1 MAVVV
6 SPPAS
11 QPPELHTTFSTLFTT
26 SNEEKP
32 DQHYPTNAE
41 LLQAICQFH
50 DSISAHLEK
59 LSDCAQSIQGPANLR
74 GQRNSDASVCSVRS
88 NNSEPPVLRSASN
101 SAKKCQAS
109 SSVAMQALQM
119 DISNLVPVRTARRRE
134 SLGSSVTESW
144 AMGRLKEKK
153 DKQVKLKDP
162 EDSPSPSLRV
172 LPVPGVPDLKKARDL
187 IEDPAKAPA
196 ETPLECAEKNLS
208 IPRISTDD
216 AMLGRGSNEK
226 TLCLDREASRGSE
239 RGTGLPFA
247 VQRSSSQPRAGREDS
262 QSSGR
267 ESLQRS
273 RRASFDLQRAVSKAN
288 ITEVFKVREMEL
300 TANLTPKGV
309 MPHKSD
315 EILIERSN
323 EDDDAFD
330 TVHERTPSWWLRLRF
345 LDTFVSCHLS
355 KALGLV
361 SLFREG
367 PCLLC
372 RNWASRLYHW
382 LLLSYLL
389 YGVLNLTYQLSIC
402 HDQANEC
409 SGAWPPLA
417 VDLFLLLGACMVL
430 MSLGGFLR
438 YKETTTLVA
447 QSAEELSSYCQ
458 QNMLDDAWKIW
469 SSSDALS
476 ALCVWFMLL
485 FGRFG
490 LYVYRGGGDADA
502 LDLSVLSFGLTY
514 AISTGVLV
522 VACFWQVRTSHAM
535 LLIVNS
541 WSASLLQGDASCMES
556 KASWRRVSGLF
567 RKTSRTFERC
577 FAALGFI
584 IVMLVLAA
592 LYDLIQG
599 RGVLWTHASTTTA
612 CNRLPSLVTLIEA
625 DDEEEDREYMG
636 LALYLSL
643 SECGFFVWDTC
654 VTLSLVQKF
663 LYFTAA
669 IAGTIGF
676 QTGALNFQSR
686 GIPID

>member
-1 MAVVV
+1 
-6 SPPAS
+6 
-11 QPPELHTTFSTLFTT
+11 
-26 SNEEKP
+26 
-32 DQHYPTNAE
+32 
-41 LLQAICQFH
+41 
-50 DSISAHLEK
+50 
-59 LSDCAQSIQGPANLR
+59 
-74 GQRNSDASVCSVRS
+74 
-88 NNSEPPVLRSASN
+88 
-101 SAKKCQAS
+101 
-109 SSVAMQALQM
+109 
-119 DISNLVPVRTARRRE
+119 
-134 SLGSSVTESW
+134 
-144 AMGRLKEKK
+144 
-153 DKQVKLKDP
+153 
-162 EDSPSPSLRV
+162 
-172 LPVPGVPDLKKARDL
+172 
-187 IEDPAKAPA
+187 
-196 ETPLECAEKNLS
+196 
-208 IPRISTDD
+208 
-216 AMLGRGSNEK
+216 MLGRGSNEK

-438 YKETTTLVA
+438 YKDGKFRSPTC
-447 QSAEELSSYCQ
+447 SICS
-458 QNMLDDAWKIW
+458 
-469 SSSDALS
+469 
-476 ALCVWFMLL
+476 FL
-485 FGRFG
+485 F
-490 LYVYRGGGDADA
+490 
-502 LDLSVLSFGLTY
+502 
-514 AISTGVLV
+514 
-522 VACFWQVRTSHAM
+522 
-535 LLIVNS
+535 
-541 WSASLLQGDASCMES
+541 
-556 KASWRRVSGLF
+556 
-567 RKTSRTFERC
+567 
-577 FAALGFI
+577 
-584 IVMLVLAA
+584 
-592 LYDLIQG
+592 
-599 RGVLWTHASTTTA
+599 
-612 CNRLPSLVTLIEA
+612 
-625 DDEEEDREYMG
+625 
-636 LALYLSL
+636 
-643 SECGFFVWDTC
+643 
-654 VTLSLVQKF
+654 
-663 LYFTAA
+663 
-669 IAGTIGF
+669 
-676 QTGALNFQSR
+676 
-686 GIPID
+686 